1 MHVEQCDL
9 TIKRV
14 RIVSKKTNR
23 VMAQIDV
30 PGHHAEQMVQIL
42 SRLTEPVGNTAAME
56 MLEHLHNCIKNG
68 WKV

>member
-30 PGHHAEQMVQIL
+30 PGYHAEQMVQIL
-42 SRLTEPVGNTAAME
+42 SRLTEPASNIDAIEV
-56 MLEHLHNCIKNG
+56 LEHLHSCIKNG
-68 WKV
+68 WKK